1 MFAIYIF
8 VVTQFICANADTGI
22 DEIDSSLYQ
31 IEGKVYGPELQLKNI
46 LDWQRNTVVTINNG
60 EYSGFLKEDGTFVI
74 SAIPTGSYVVEIVN
88 PDYYYES
95 VNALVVFV
103 FSSALLTNCLFSMCC
118 ADLGEGRD

>member
-8 VVTQFICANADTGI
+8 VVTQLICTNADMGI

-31 IEGKVYGPELQLKNI
+31 IEGKVYGPEMQLKNI

-95 VNALVVFV
+95 VNGFV
-103 FSSALLTNCLFSMCC
+103 ISFFFSAAT
-118 ADLGEGRD
+118 RY